1 MSNAY
6 DSKSGK
12 TGKTGK
18 GAKERKGMVSAY
30 KLADMMPE
38 VFSSPFQVL
47 RLAKG
52 RVIPCTILPRGTERR
67 CSYLFDPK
75 KVAAAMD
82 SRFRA
87 AV

>member
-1 MSNAY
+1 MCNAY

-12 TGKTGK
+12 SGK
-18 GAKERKGMVSAY
+18 GAKAIRGMVSAY
-30 KLADMMPE
+30 KIADMMPD

-47 RLAKG
+47 RLARG
-52 RVIPCTILPRGTERR
+52 RVIPCTRLPRGTERR

-75 KVAAAMD
+75 KVAAAME
-82 SRFRA
+82 SRFQA